1 MKNTTDKGAD
11 CLKEQKMSI
20 PTTPSFEYFKDV
32 EERSGL
38 MDDGGDNEKWYE
50 WGRTSMTEVEL

>member
-1 MKNTTDKGAD
+1 MKNTTAKGAD

-20 PTTPSFEYFKDV
+20 PTVPGFEYFKDV

-38 MDDGGDNEKWYE
+38 MDDGGDNEK
-50 WGRTSMTEVEL
+50 